1 MLSLRINTFVVAVRP
16 WCSEGTQRSRKYS
29 LKVFGA
35 NATLSFKDFLKLVAK
50 GQEAAN
56 SWPDGYAV
64 KKVADGTRV
73 SQE

>member
-1 MLSLRINTFVVAVRP
+1 MWALCVVPV
-16 WCSEGTQRSRKYS
+16 GTERSRKYS

-35 NATLSFKDFLKLVAK
+35 NATLGFKDFLRLVAK

-64 KKVADGTRV
+64 KQVANDTRAQGA
-73 SQE
+73 QEIT